1 MFYNPEARTTTIE
14 ILVNDSEKTAAKAL
28 CKALGIGLSTWYR
41 GLGNAE
47 IKRHGKSASHL
58 KESRHCPGVGQ
69 PASRAGGGA
78 KGAMRRHL

>member
-1 MFYNPEARTTTIE
+1 MFYNPEARYDTIE
-14 ILVNDSEKTAAKAL
+14 ICVNPQEKSDAKAH

-47 IKRHGKSASHL
+47 LQRHGKSASHP
-58 KESRHCPGVGQ
+58 KESRHCPGVGR
-69 PASRAGGGA
+69 PANRAGGA

>member
-1 MFYNPEARTTTIE
+1 MNHAARTTTIE
-14 ILVNDSEKTAAKAL
+14 ILVNDSEKNAAKAL

-47 IKRHGKSASHL
+47 LQRHGKSVSHP
-58 KESRHCPGVGQ
+58 KESRHCPGVGR
-69 PASRAGGGA
+69 PANRAGGA